1 MWNSGILFDSFFILS
16 NQEQHG
22 RSCLNLAQS
31 RFDSEFL
38 LHLISLLLEL
48 FLSVPYGSEVL
59 QLLFSLLL
67 LDQARLKVLC
77 SNDLC
82 ILLFL
87 GNLDS
92 SLDVNLF
99 FIHVALLA
107 QLQLCQRL
115 LVSEF
120 LLYSV

>member
-1 MWNSGILFDSFFILS
+1 MSGGLS
-16 NQEQHG
+16 G
-22 RSCLNLAQS
+22 L
-31 RFDSEFL
+31 DSEYL
-38 LHLISLLLEL
+38 LHFISLLLEL
-48 FLSVPYGSEVL
+48 FLGVPYGSEVL

-67 LDQARLKVLC
+67 LDQARFKVLC